1 MTTKDIAKLAGLP
14 ESVGERTEVREDLD
28 KILRYFS
35 KLEDLDTVDVSPL
48 VQPLFRENVLRE
60 DTVKDPG
67 FGTKEVL
74 FNAPDEKDGM
84 IRVPR
89 TI

>member
-1 MTTKDIAKLAGLP
+1 MTAKEIAKLAGLS
-14 ESVGERTEVREDLD
+14 ESEGESHEVLEDLE
-28 KILRYFS
+28 KILQYFS
-35 KLEDLDTVDVSPL
+35 KLEDLDTGNTEPL
-48 VQPLFRENVLRE
+48 VQPVYLENVLRE
-60 DTVKDPG
+60 DEVKDPG

-74 FNAPDEKDGM
+74 FNAPDAKDDM

>member
-1 MTTKDIAKLAGLP
+1 M
-14 ESVGERTEVREDLD
+14 
-28 KILRYFS
+28 
-35 KLEDLDTVDVSPL
+35 
-48 VQPLFRENVLRE
+48 
-60 DTVKDPG
+60 VKDPG

-74 FNAPDEKDGM
+74 FNAPDAKDDM

>member
-1 MTTKDIAKLAGLP
+1 M
-14 ESVGERTEVREDLD
+14 
-28 KILRYFS
+28 
-35 KLEDLDTVDVSPL
+35 

-60 DTVKDPG
+60 DVATDPG

-74 FNAPDEKDGM
+74 ANAPDEKDGM

>member
-1 MTTKDIAKLAGLP
+1 MTAKEIAKLAGLP
-14 ESVGERTEVREDLD
+14 ESEGERPEVRKDLE

-35 KLEDLDTVDVSPL
+35 KLEDLDTGDIEPL
-48 VQPLFRENVLRE
+48 VQPVYRENVLRE
-60 DTVKDPG
+60 DEVKDSG

-74 FNAPDEKDGM
+74 FNAPDAKDDM

>member
-1 MTTKDIAKLAGLP
+1 MTAKEIAKLAGLP
-14 ESVGERTEVREDLD
+14 ESEAERSEVREDLE

-35 KLEDLDTVDVSPL
+35 KLEGLDTGDIEPL
-48 VQPLFRENVLRE
+48 VQPVFRENVLRE
-60 DTVKDPG
+60 DVVKDPG

-74 FNAPDEKDGM
+74 FNAPDAKDDM